1 MRLSMGVEC
10 KDWEVLS
17 NWRVIL
23 TIYEGSIVS
32 FTGGAGT
39 GHFHLG
45 TSRKENKKV
54 PLEMIYFFILKLPAQ
69 DDRDS
74 QVRLVILTN

>member
-1 MRLSMGVEC
+1 MGVEC

-32 FTGGAGT
+32 FTGGVGT
-39 GHFHLG
+39 GTFYSG
-45 TSRKENKKV
+45 VPAGRKIKG
-54 PLEMIYFFILKLPAQ
+54 P
-69 DDRDS
+69 
-74 QVRLVILTN
+74 VRNDLFRYS

>member
-1 MRLSMGVEC
+1 MTVRVSMGVKC

-17 NWRVIL
+17 NCRVIL

-39 GHFHLG
+39 GHFHLE
-45 TSRKENKKV
+45 TSRKENK
-54 PLEMIYFFILKLPAQ
+54 
-69 DDRDS
+69 RS
-74 QVRLVILTN
+74 R